1 MKVVVNCVIN
11 GGLLKQGIESET
23 EDNEEII
30 FDKFFKFKDNVN
42 SFVEVINNFKGI
54 IVGVDNFKEIFNVLE
69 EVYEIEVS
77 NRYFVDLEKDLDFVV
92 KGVEND
98 MNFFGCC
105 SVNVISILNKKSFN
119 FVQLVYVNN
128 FDSFDDKIDDFVWI
142 CFIEKVEEL
151 SSIEKGEGLG
161 LLMKNYD

>member
-54 IVGVDNFKEIFNVLE
+54 IVGVDDFKEIFNVLE
-69 EVYEIEVS
+69 EVYEIEV
-77 NRYFVDLEKDLDFVV
+77 RK
-92 KGVEND
+92 
-98 MNFFGCC
+98 
-105 SVNVISILNKKSFN
+105 
-119 FVQLVYVNN
+119 
-128 FDSFDDKIDDFVWI
+128 
-142 CFIEKVEEL
+142 
-151 SSIEKGEGLG
+151 
-161 LLMKNYD
+161 

>member
-54 IVGVDNFKEIFNVLE
+54 IVGVDDFKEIFNVFK
-69 EVYEIEVS
+69 EVYEI
-77 NRYFVDLEKDLDFVV
+77 
-92 KGVEND
+92 
-98 MNFFGCC
+98 
-105 SVNVISILNKKSFN
+105 
-119 FVQLVYVNN
+119 
-128 FDSFDDKIDDFVWI
+128 
-142 CFIEKVEEL
+142 
-151 SSIEKGEGLG
+151 
-161 LLMKNYD
+161 

>member
-1 MKVVVNCVIN
+1 MNDEE
-11 GGLLKQGIESET
+11 LKQGIESKKEN
-23 EDNEEII
+23 NEEIL

-77 NRYFVDLEKDLDFVV
+77 NRYFVDLEKEN
-92 KGVEND
+92 VEND

>member
-54 IVGVDNFKEIFNVLE
+54 IVGVDNFKEIFNVFK
-69 EVYEIEVS
+69 EVYEI
-77 NRYFVDLEKDLDFVV
+77 
-92 KGVEND
+92 
-98 MNFFGCC
+98 
-105 SVNVISILNKKSFN
+105 
-119 FVQLVYVNN
+119 
-128 FDSFDDKIDDFVWI
+128 
-142 CFIEKVEEL
+142 
-151 SSIEKGEGLG
+151 
-161 LLMKNYD
+161 

>member
-69 EVYEIEVS
+69 EVYEIEV
-77 NRYFVDLEKDLDFVV
+77 RK
-92 KGVEND
+92 
-98 MNFFGCC
+98 
-105 SVNVISILNKKSFN
+105 
-119 FVQLVYVNN
+119 
-128 FDSFDDKIDDFVWI
+128 
-142 CFIEKVEEL
+142 
-151 SSIEKGEGLG
+151 
-161 LLMKNYD
+161 

>member
-11 GGLLKQGIESET
+11 GGLLKRGIESET

-69 EVYEIEVS
+69 EVYEIEV
-77 NRYFVDLEKDLDFVV
+77 RK
-92 KGVEND
+92 
-98 MNFFGCC
+98 
-105 SVNVISILNKKSFN
+105 
-119 FVQLVYVNN
+119 
-128 FDSFDDKIDDFVWI
+128 
-142 CFIEKVEEL
+142 
-151 SSIEKGEGLG
+151 
-161 LLMKNYD
+161 

>member
-54 IVGVDNFKEIFNVLE
+54 IVGVDDFKEIFNIFK
-69 EVYEIEVS
+69 EVYEI
-77 NRYFVDLEKDLDFVV
+77 
-92 KGVEND
+92 
-98 MNFFGCC
+98 
-105 SVNVISILNKKSFN
+105 
-119 FVQLVYVNN
+119 
-128 FDSFDDKIDDFVWI
+128 
-142 CFIEKVEEL
+142 
-151 SSIEKGEGLG
+151 
-161 LLMKNYD
+161 

>member
-1 MKVVVNCVIN
+1 
-11 GGLLKQGIESET
+11 
-23 EDNEEII
+23 
-30 FDKFFKFKDNVN
+30 
-42 SFVEVINNFKGI
+42 
-54 IVGVDNFKEIFNVLE
+54 
-69 EVYEIEVS
+69 
-77 NRYFVDLEKDLDFVV
+77 
-92 KGVEND
+92 

-119 FVQLVYVNN
+119 FVQLVYVNI

-151 SSIEKGEGLG
+151 SNIEKGEGLG

>member
-54 IVGVDNFKEIFNVLE
+54 IVVVDNFKEIFNVLE
-69 EVYEIEVS
+69 EVYEIEV
-77 NRYFVDLEKDLDFVV
+77 RK
-92 KGVEND
+92 
-98 MNFFGCC
+98 
-105 SVNVISILNKKSFN
+105 
-119 FVQLVYVNN
+119 
-128 FDSFDDKIDDFVWI
+128 
-142 CFIEKVEEL
+142 
-151 SSIEKGEGLG
+151 
-161 LLMKNYD
+161 

>member
-23 EDNEEII
+23 EDNEELI

-69 EVYEIEVS
+69 EVYEIEV
-77 NRYFVDLEKDLDFVV
+77 RK
-92 KGVEND
+92 
-98 MNFFGCC
+98 
-105 SVNVISILNKKSFN
+105 
-119 FVQLVYVNN
+119 
-128 FDSFDDKIDDFVWI
+128 
-142 CFIEKVEEL
+142 
-151 SSIEKGEGLG
+151 
-161 LLMKNYD
+161 